1 MYSWFIN
8 QLINF
13 ISGIALGIG
22 VVLFVLSPLWYSKLI
37 NYDLIDKYQFPLT
50 PIQLSFYIVLGC
62 GILSLF
68 LGKNFIVELKNALLE
83 AISMCL

>member
-37 NYDLIDKYQFPLT
+37 NYDLIDKYQFSLT
-50 PIQLSFYIVLGC
+50 PIQLSIYIVLGC

>member
-37 NYDLIDKYQFPLT
+37 NHDLIDKYQFPLT
-50 PIQLSFYIVLGC
+50 PIQVSIYILLGC